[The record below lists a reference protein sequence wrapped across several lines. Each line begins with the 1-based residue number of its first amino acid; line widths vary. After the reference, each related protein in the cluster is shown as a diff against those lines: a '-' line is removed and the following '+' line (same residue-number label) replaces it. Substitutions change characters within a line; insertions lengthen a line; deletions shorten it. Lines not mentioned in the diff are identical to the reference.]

1 MGWFK
6 KCLEEKEAESAG
18 NLKFNFDAKGKKNG
32 LGRFIQSKTR
42 REKIC

>member
-6 KCLEEKEAESAG
+6 ECLEEKEAESTG
-18 NLKFNFDAKGKKNG
+18 NPKFNFDAKEKKNG
-32 LGRFIQSKTR
+32 LGRFIQSKTS